1 SAIVDYDASMG
12 TQDEWLITPSMDLT
26 SATDPHLSFAIG
38 YSYYWSV
45 DPNDNYDVFVKVST
59 DNGATWTVLWQDS
72 DEAEFTTPFTPINKS
87 ISLGDYIGE
96 ANVKVAFQY
105 SGMDGAALYLDNIL
119 VEDGA
124 TLIYCNPVITTIEP
138 ITRVV
143 FSDIDNPSAPA
154 VGGSPAVEDF
164 TSIVGNVEIGES
176 YDIALEGNTA
186 GSFTTH

>member
-1 SAIVDYDASMG
+1 GFGQFLQQDFEGTTFPPTGWTIDQTNVSQTWERGIWTGGNSAIVDYDASLG

-87 ISLGDYIGE
+87 ISL
-96 ANVKVAFQY
+96 
-105 SGMDGAALYLDNIL
+105 
-119 VEDGA
+119 
-124 TLIYCNPVITTIEP
+124 
-138 ITRVV
+138 
-143 FSDIDNPSAPA
+143 
-154 VGGSPAVEDF
+154 
-164 TSIVGNVEIGES
+164 
-176 YDIALEGNTA
+176 
-186 GSFTTH
+186 